1 MFTGLARRTY
11 RVEPMRDPVPRG
23 RAGPAEMDGTV
34 ASVPDYFEPVIG
46 WRTWL
51 VVATAAGLGLRS
63 VVFGTD
69 WSPGEELSA
78 RCELVLERRLSRPWR
93 RTPAHPAPSPG
104 CECGIWAAKEIDY
117 AADFFNLYGDLLSDT
132 TVHRVIGRVALW
144 GSVVDGGLGWRAS
157 RAYPTHIYVPSR
169 RENGREVHVRM
180 IARGLADYGVP
191 VEVVAGD
198 IGAEVDR
205 ALQGISGQPLEQLT
219 EPSVR

>member
-1 MFTGLARRTY
+1 
-11 RVEPMRDPVPRG
+11 
-23 RAGPAEMDGTV
+23 
-34 ASVPDYFEPVIG
+34 
-46 WRTWL
+46 
-51 VVATAAGLGLRS
+51 
-63 VVFGTD
+63 
-69 WSPGEELSA
+69 
-78 RCELVLERRLSRPWR
+78 
-93 RTPAHPAPSPG
+93 
-104 CECGIWAAKEIDY
+104 
-117 AADFFNLYGDLLSDT
+117 
-132 TVHRVIGRVALW
+132 VHRVIGRVALW